1 MTKSTPK
8 YYISPVSGRLIK
20 SNAKTYDDLKRRRF
34 NIDKEPCLYN
44 VRSAHKCLNKL
55 LRLYPDIVHPS
66 SNFIDIPKT
75 YKHGNVRAFIKD
87 KKRVIGYVDKFGNK
101 HRLYKPIHTK
111 RPIPVVHDSFN
122 VLADILEKQD
132 KISEKDQKTIEKQI
146 IKGEPLTESKN
157 INILFNPIQNDFIP
171 IKTKLADDEKREIIN
186 TINKELIPTQLPP
199 ITMFS
204 NISGI
209 IKEYDTI
216 VGIINKDN
224 VIQKFPEPIKIID
237 EHPIPGPPGPQGE
250 RGERGERGETGPQ
263 GPQGERGEVG
273 PQGPQGERG
282 EVGPQG
288 PQGERGET
296 GPQGE
301 RGEASQ
307 KGERG
312 ETGLQGPQGP
322 QGERGETGPQGPQ
335 GERGEAGPQGPQGE
349 RGETGFQG
357 PQGERGETATSEPSI
372 PDSLTL
378 PETEKEES
386 TVSEPTEEKEESTV
400 SEPSEEIK
408 TEESTVS
415 EPTEEKEESTVSEP
429 TEEKEESTVSEP
441 TEEKEEST
449 VSEPTEEIKTEEST
463 VSEPTEEIKTE
474 ESTVSEPTEEKEES
488 TVSEPTEEIKTEESI
503 VSEPIE
509 EKEESTVSEPTEE
522 KEEQIEN
529 VISKSIVDTL
539 PSITVIKQDDS
550 SVLDKVLELSP
561 VISKQETDEIIK
573 GLQCLD
579 GEQLDPN
586 ENRCLPCTHY
596 GLVWDPEHK
605 VCKTMLKEEI
615 LKEQDKNLL
624 SDGFILNKLDIMS
637 DEKGNVVGYLE
648 K

>member
-349 RGETGFQG
+349 RGEAGPQGPQGERGETGFQG

-378 PETEKEES
+378 PET
-386 TVSEPTEEKEESTV
+386 
-400 SEPSEEIK
+400 
-408 TEESTVS
+408 
-415 EPTEEKEESTVSEP
+415 
-429 TEEKEESTVSEP
+429 
-441 TEEKEEST
+441 
-449 VSEPTEEIKTEEST
+449 
-463 VSEPTEEIKTE
+463 
-474 ESTVSEPTEEKEES
+474 
-488 TVSEPTEEIKTEESI
+488 
-503 VSEPIE
+503 

>member
-349 RGETGFQG
+349 RGEAGPQGPQGERGETGFQG

-429 TEEKEESTVSEP
+429 TEEK
-441 TEEKEEST
+441 
-449 VSEPTEEIKTEEST
+449 
-463 VSEPTEEIKTE
+463 E